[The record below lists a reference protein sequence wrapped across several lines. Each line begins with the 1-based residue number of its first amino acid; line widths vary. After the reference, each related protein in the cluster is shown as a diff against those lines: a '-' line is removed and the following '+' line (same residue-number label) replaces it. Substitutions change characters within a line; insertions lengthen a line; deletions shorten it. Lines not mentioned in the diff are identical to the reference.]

1 VTAPSDTRPG
11 IPTRLGWRVFWRS
24 LFIQAGFS
32 PEALQTLG
40 LLYALAPA
48 LEHLYPD
55 EAARKAAVTRHL
67 VPFNTHPYAA
77 AAIVG
82 GILHHEVRVARGE
95 AAPEAVTRFKTTL
108 MGPLAAL
115 GDGFF
120 WLSWRPAVG
129 VLSCALVPA
138 VGAWAPVIFLVLY
151 NVVHFWARAWLFWRG
166 LSLGDGVVVRLQ
178 TAKVPL
184 WSARLRLVSAA
195 LAGALGAWL
204 ALRFGALAGGE
215 LSPWL
220 AVGCLA
226 VGAAT
231 VLAAS
236 QRWSPYWLLYGLAGA
251 AVAGGA
257 FL

>member
-1 VTAPSDTRPG
+1 MTAAGLPRW
-11 IPTRLGWRVFWRS
+11 LGWRVFWRS

-55 EAARKAAVTRHL
+55 EAARRAATQRHL

-82 GILHHEVRVARGE
+82 GILFHELKVARGE
-95 AAPEAVTRFKTTL
+95 EPPEAVTRLKTTL

-120 WLSWRPAVG
+120 WLSLRPAVG
-129 VLSCALVPA
+129 VLACALVPV
-138 VGAWAPVIFLVLY
+138 VGVAAPVVFLVLY
-151 NVVHFWARAWLFWRG
+151 NAVHLSARAWLFWKG
-166 LSLGDGVVVRLQ
+166 LALGDAVVVRLQ
-178 TAKVPL
+178 TAKVPM
-184 WSARLRLVSAA
+184 WSNRLRLVSAS

-204 ALRFGALAGGE
+204 ALRFGAVAGGA

-220 AVGCLA
+220 GLGCLG
-226 VGAAT
+226 VGVAT

-236 QRWSPYWLLYGLAGA
+236 RRWSPYWLLYGLGGA
-251 AVAGGA
+251 AVASGA